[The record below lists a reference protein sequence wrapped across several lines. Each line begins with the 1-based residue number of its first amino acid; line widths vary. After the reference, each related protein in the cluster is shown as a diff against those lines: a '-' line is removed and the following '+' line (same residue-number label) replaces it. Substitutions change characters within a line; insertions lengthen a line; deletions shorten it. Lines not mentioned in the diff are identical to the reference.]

1 MAGGMTGRDGQSLR
15 KKGALRE
22 RGIGGEG
29 GRAGLGERMERSVG
43 AAASGEERGG
53 QEDDVARWGAG
64 GSRLGGGYWVKA
76 KSSTI
81 KNMICYLPC
90 HQFPPSLTMRWMS
103 ATGCA
108 FSKCEQLIITPFELQ
123 QPERDDAF

>member
-22 RGIGGEG
+22 RDIGGEG

-64 GSRLGGGYWVKA
+64 GSRLGGGYWVKL
-76 KSSTI
+76 KVQRLRT
-81 KNMICYLPC
+81 
-90 HQFPPSLTMRWMS
+90 
-103 ATGCA
+103 
-108 FSKCEQLIITPFELQ
+108 
-123 QPERDDAF
+123 

>member
-1 MAGGMTGRDGQSLR
+1 MTGRDGQSLR

-64 GSRLGGGYWVKA
+64 AVGWEEAIGLKLKVQRLR
-76 KSSTI
+76 T
-81 KNMICYLPC
+81 
-90 HQFPPSLTMRWMS
+90 
-103 ATGCA
+103 
-108 FSKCEQLIITPFELQ
+108 
-123 QPERDDAF
+123 